1 MCALAGTP
9 PQGVIMKV
17 KIKISYEREE
27 DLTEA
32 WKEWEADGYT
42 IEEFKQHE
50 LGYQDAISRLDT
62 AADNH
67 ICYDYKRKLDIEW
80 KDN

>member
-1 MCALAGTP
+1 
-9 PQGVIMKV
+9 MKV
-17 KIKISYEREE
+17 KIKVSYEWEE

-50 LGYQDAISRLDT
+50 LCYQHAIERLDS

-67 ICYDYKRKLDIEW
+67 ILNNYERNLKVEW
-80 KDN
+80 KDE

>member
-1 MCALAGTP
+1 
-9 PQGVIMKV
+9 MKV
-17 KIKISYEREE
+17 KIKISYEWEE

-32 WKEWEADGYT
+32 WKEWQADGYT

-50 LGYQDAISRLDT
+50 LCYQDAISRLDA

-67 ICYDYKRKLDIEW
+67 ICHDYKRNLDIEW

>member
-1 MCALAGTP
+1 
-9 PQGVIMKV
+9 MKL
-17 KIKISYEREE
+17 KIKISYEWEE

-42 IEEFKQHE
+42 IEEFKNNEISFNH
-50 LGYQDAISRLDT
+50 AIERLDS

-67 ICYDYKRKLDIEW
+67 ILAEYKRELKTEW
-80 KDN
+80 E

>member
-1 MCALAGTP
+1 
-9 PQGVIMKV
+9 MKL
-17 KIKISYEREE
+17 KIKISYEWEE

-42 IEEFKQHE
+42 IEEFKNNEISFNH
-50 LGYQDAISRLDT
+50 AIERLDS

-67 ICYDYKRKLDIEW
+67 ILVNYKRNVETKWIE
-80 KDN
+80 

>member
-1 MCALAGTP
+1 
-9 PQGVIMKV
+9 MKL
-17 KIKISYEREE
+17 KIKISYEWEE

-42 IEEFKQHE
+42 IEEFKDNETSFNH
-50 LGYQDAISRLDT
+50 AIERLDS

-67 ICYDYKRKLDIEW
+67 ILVDYKRELKTEW
-80 KDN
+80 K

>member
-1 MCALAGTP
+1 
-9 PQGVIMKV
+9 MKL
-17 KIKISYEREE
+17 KIKISYEWEE

-42 IEEFKQHE
+42 IEEFKNNEISFNH
-50 LGYQDAISRLDT
+50 AIERLDS

-67 ICYDYKRKLDIEW
+67 ILVDYKRNVETKWIE
-80 KDN
+80 

>member
-1 MCALAGTP
+1 
-9 PQGVIMKV
+9 MKL
-17 KIKISYEREE
+17 KIKISYEWEE

-42 IEEFKQHE
+42 FEEFKNNEISFNH
-50 LGYQDAISRLDT
+50 AIERLDS

-67 ICYDYKRKLDIEW
+67 ILAEYKRELKTEW
-80 KDN
+80 E

>member
-1 MCALAGTP
+1 
-9 PQGVIMKV
+9 MKV
-17 KIKISYEREE
+17 KIKISYEWEE

-32 WKEWEADGYT
+32 WEEWKADGCS
-42 IEEFKQHE
+42 IEEFKE
-50 LGYQDAISRLDT
+50 KGACYDDAISRLDT

-67 ICYDYKRKLDIEW
+67 ICYDYKRNLDIEW